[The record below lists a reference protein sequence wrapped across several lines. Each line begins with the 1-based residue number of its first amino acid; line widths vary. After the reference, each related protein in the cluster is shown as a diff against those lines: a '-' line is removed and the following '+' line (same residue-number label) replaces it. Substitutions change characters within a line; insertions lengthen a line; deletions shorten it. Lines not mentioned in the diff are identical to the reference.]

1 MKKLSF
7 ILLLL
12 VLFYSCN
19 TIKYVKKNELLLARN
34 TVFVDS
40 VKTSDENLNE
50 LLIQRPNA
58 KTFGLPLSLHFYNI
72 GNPEGPKTPGKWGE
86 KHPKTYSFFKS
97 IFSEKQSISVA
108 KSAISFN
115 NWFLKSGQAP
125 IIISDRKTKR
135 TIENLNTYLQ
145 NQGYFK
151 AKITSK
157 KDTLSSKKG
166 AISYYINK
174 GQALFI
180 DSISREIKTPVLDSI
195 YKISKYES
203 YLKPNQQYNDQNF
216 INEANR
222 ITKLFRNNGIFHFDK
237 NNSIDFYVSD
247 TANYKTDI
255 ELVISDRT
263 VEVNGNYYTK
273 PYKIQKIKRINVVT
287 DYSYSKKNSPYKD
300 STSYKNVQYLAHDK
314 QKYNPKYLSQSLF
327 IKPNNVYSDSLRN
340 LTRTHL
346 RGLQN
351 FKSTSIRFK
360 ELNDH
365 ELEANIFLT
374 PKEKYTLSFDSELS
388 RSNIRNFD
396 VSGKFSLINR
406 NTFKGAEIF
415 KLSALGSYF
424 NSNNGPGWEIGGD
437 LSLEIPR
444 FVAPF
449 GLHKLVPKRMFPRT
463 TFSTGITMQ
472 KNIGLDR
479 QNISLGVDYKWN
491 FTPQKTIQLELLNGQ
506 YIRNLNTE
514 NYFIVYRSEYDTA
527 AGIYESYTGN
537 NLPANTTQNFQEIG
551 AILLALSANPDFIVN
566 NDLDYVKLV
575 NIINRFIII
584 TSDFLIPEI
593 AYSFTYNNQ
602 QGAKDQSFSFFKIR
616 VANSGNVM
624 GLLSKTKNTNDQSTF
639 FKIPVAQYFKTDIEY
654 KKYWSLGNN
663 SVLAHRTFIGAIFTY
678 NNSNI
683 PFSRSYFA
691 GGSNDIRAWQTYA
704 LGPGTRPPG
713 LEYNIGS
720 LKLLTSLEYRFDILG
735 ALKGA
740 LFVDA
745 GNIWDISGSSIGNES
760 EKFTGIKSLKN
771 IALGSGFGVRYDFRF
786 LIARLDVGFKMH
798 EPYLPNNRWFQN
810 FGLSGSVFNIGIN
823 YPF

>member
-34 TVFVDS
+34 TIFVDS
-40 VKTSDENLNE
+40 VKTSDESLNE

-58 KTFGLPLSLHFYNI
+58 KTFGLPLSLYFYNI
-72 GNPEGPKTPGKWGE
+72 GNPEGPKTPSKWGK
-86 KHPKTYSFFKS
+86 KHPKTYSFFKNT
-97 IFSEKQSISVA
+97 FSEKQSISVA

-125 IIISDRKTKR
+125 IIINDRKTKR

-145 NQGYFK
+145 NHGYFK
-151 AKITSK
+151 AKVTSK
-157 KDTLSSKKG
+157 KDTISNKKG
-166 AISYYINK
+166 AISYHIKK
-174 GQALFI
+174 GKALFLDTI
-180 DSISREIKTPVLDSI
+180 FREIKSPILDSI
-195 YKISKYES
+195 YKINKYKS
-203 YLKPNQQYNDQNF
+203 FLKSNQQYNDQNF
-216 INEANR
+216 IDEANR
-222 ITKLFRNNGIFHFDK
+222 LTKLFRNNGIFHFDK

-247 TANYKTDI
+247 TASYKTNV

-263 VEVNGNYYTK
+263 VEENGNYFSK

-287 DYSYSKKNSPYKD
+287 DYSYSKKNTPYKD
-300 STSYKNVQYLAHDK
+300 SVLYKSVNYLAHEK

-327 IKPNNVYSDSLRN
+327 IKPNSVYSDTLRN

-346 RGLQN
+346 RGLKN
-351 FKSTSIRFK
+351 FKSTSIRFN

-365 ELEANIFLT
+365 ELEANIYLT
-374 PKEKYTLSFDSELS
+374 PKEKYTLGFDTELS

-396 VSGKFSLINR
+396 ISGKFSLVNR

-424 NSNNGPGWEIGGD
+424 NSNNGPGWELGSNI
-437 LSLEIPR
+437 SLEVPR
-444 FVAPF
+444 FMAPF
-449 GLHKLVPKRMFPRT
+449 GLHKFVPKRMFPKT
-463 TFSTGITMQ
+463 KFFAGINIQ
-472 KNIGLDR
+472 KNIGLDK
-479 QNISLGVDYKWN
+479 QNISLGIDYKWKYN
-491 FTPQKTIQLELLNGQ
+491 RKKTIQLELINAQ
-506 YIRNLNTE
+506 YIRNLNVE
-514 NYFIVYRSEYDTA
+514 NYFSIYRSEY
-527 AGIYESYTGN
+527 N
-537 NLPANTTQNFQEIG
+537 
-551 AILLALSANPDFIVN
+551 
-566 NDLDYVKLV
+566 KLV
-575 NIINRFIII
+575 AIGKVAAPSIPIPLNISGNFNQIRQYVGDITSSITDPDDARTILNIINRYQIV

-602 QGAKDQSFSFFKIR
+602 QSAKDQSFSFFKIR

-624 GLLSKTKNTNDQSTF
+624 GILSKQKNENNQSTV

-654 KKYWSLGNN
+654 KKYWKLGNN
-663 SVLAHRTFIGAIFTY
+663 SVLAHRTFLGAIFTY
-678 NNSNI
+678 NNSDI

-691 GGSNDIRAWQTYA
+691 GGSNDIRAWRTYD

-720 LKLLTSLEYRFDILG
+720 FKFLTSFEYRFDILG
-735 ALKGA
+735 SLKGA
-740 LFVDA
+740 LFTDA
-745 GNIWDISGSSIGNES
+745 GNIWSINNSDVIDES
-760 EKFTGIKSLKN
+760 EKFNGFKSIKDL
-771 IALGSGFGVRYDFRF
+771 AVASGFGLRYDFKF
-786 LIARLDVGFKMH
+786 LIARLDLGFKIH
-798 EPYLPNNRWFQN
+798 EPYLPENKWFNNFN
-810 FGLSGSVFNIGIN
+810 FSSSVLNIGIN

>member
-72 GNPEGPKTPGKWGE
+72 GNPEGPKTPSMWGK
-86 KHPKTYSFFKS
+86 KHPKTYSFFKN
-97 IFSEKQSISVA
+97 IFSEKQSISAA

-125 IIISDRKTKR
+125 IIISDKKTKR

-157 KDTLSSKKG
+157 KDTISSKKG

-174 GQALFI
+174 GKALFI
-180 DSISREIKTPVLDSI
+180 DSISREIKSPVLDSI

-222 ITKLFRNNGIFHFDK
+222 LTKLFRNNGVFHFDK

-247 TANYKTDI
+247 TANYKTNI

-263 VEVNGNYYTK
+263 VEENGNYYTK

-300 STSYKNVQYLAHDK
+300 STLYKNVQYLAHDK

-351 FKSTSIRFK
+351 FKSTSIRFN

-424 NSNNGPGWEIGGD
+424 NSNNGPGWELGSNI
-437 LSLEIPR
+437 SLEVPR
-444 FVAPF
+444 FMAPF
-449 GLHKLVPKRMFPRT
+449 GLHKFVPKSMFPKT
-463 TFSTGITMQ
+463 KFFAGINIQ
-472 KNIGLDR
+472 KNIGLDK
-479 QNISLGVDYKWN
+479 QNISVGVDYRWKYN
-491 FTPQKTIQLELLNGQ
+491 RKKTIQLELMNAQ
-506 YIRNLNTE
+506 YIRNLNVQ
-514 NYFIVYRSEYDTA
+514 NYFSIYRSEYNKLVA
-527 AGIYESYTGN
+527 
-537 NLPANTTQNFQEIG
+537 IG
-551 AILLALSANPDFIVN
+551 KVVAPSIPIPLNISGSFNQITKYVGDIADKITDP
-566 NDLDYVKLV
+566 NDLKTIL
-575 NIINRFIII
+575 NIINRYQIV

-624 GLLSKTKNTNDQSTF
+624 GILSKQKNENNQSTV

-663 SVLAHRTFIGAIFTY
+663 SVLAHRTFLGAIFTY
-678 NNSNI
+678 NNSEI

-691 GGSNDIRAWQTYA
+691 GGSNDIRAWRTYD
-704 LGPGTRPPG
+704 LGPGTRLPG

-720 LKLLTSLEYRFDILG
+720 FKFLTSFEYRFDILG
-735 ALKGA
+735 SLKGA
-740 LFVDA
+740 LFTDA
-745 GNIWDISGSSIGNES
+745 GNIWSINNYDVIDES
-760 EKFTGIKSLKN
+760 EKLNGFKSIKDL
-771 IALGSGFGVRYDFRF
+771 AVAGGFGLRYDFKF
-786 LIARLDVGFKMH
+786 LIARLDLGFKIH
-798 EPYLPNNRWFQN
+798 EPYAPENKWFNNFN
-810 FGLSGSVFNIGIN
+810 FSSSVLNIGIN